1 MSRVE
6 LVQRLAL
13 RVVVALVPLGFVLPA
28 SADTV
33 GRVLKVGVV
42 DGSQPCAYRDGGG
55 WTGMAVELWARV
67 AQREALPYVLVPM
80 PSISAMLKA
89 TRTGQIDVAVECIN
103 ITPKTLKQYAF
114 SLPFQEDGQA
124 VLVANQPLSLGKA
137 FITALF
143 SPTLLRLVG
152 LLIVALILMSA
163 AVWWFEDQFTQVL
176 QSGKSPYQQ
185 FIMIFTVLFIG
196 DGASEMV
203 TTSGGRAVLIAAHIV
218 RDVSSAVLVGFLTVE
233 LLQDVQSHASR
244 KLSSVNQI
252 PNLRIAYKPGTVS
265 EELLRELGVISSQ
278 RSTAG
283 NGAVPV
289 QSIRGALQLLRTRQV
304 DGVLA
309 DEMQLRYLKAQGLAS
324 DGLIPTVAISGIRP
338 ELQGFA
344 LSPQLPASV
353 VQRINLSISQLKRNG
368 VVQQLRERAIT
379 AAVVKVD
386 PS

>member
-1 MSRVE
+1 
-6 LVQRLAL
+6 
-13 RVVVALVPLGFVLPA
+13 
-28 SADTV
+28 
-33 GRVLKVGVV
+33 
-42 DGSQPCAYRDGGG
+42 
-55 WTGMAVELWARV
+55 
-67 AQREALPYVLVPM
+67 
-80 PSISAMLKA
+80 
-89 TRTGQIDVAVECIN
+89 
-103 ITPKTLKQYAF
+103 
-114 SLPFQEDGQA
+114 
-124 VLVANQPLSLGKA
+124 
-137 FITALF
+137 
-143 SPTLLRLVG
+143 
-152 LLIVALILMSA
+152 MSA

-379 AAVVKVD
+379 AAVVKGD

>member
-1 MSRVE
+1 M
-6 LVQRLAL
+6 
-13 RVVVALVPLGFVLPA
+13 
-28 SADTV
+28 T
-33 GRVLKVGVV
+33 
-42 DGSQPCAYRDGGG
+42 
-55 WTGMAVELWARV
+55 VELWARV

-103 ITPKTLKQYAF
+103 IAPKTLKQYAF

-152 LLIVALILMSA
+152 LLLVALILMSA